1 MAYDVVATEL
11 LKSEYDSTLRYLA
24 IDLNNHAAASRFAD
38 ELAKMRLLIADN
50 PTLFGLSR
58 HRRLREQN
66 IRSCLVQSY
75 LVFYRVEESCIVLLR
90 LLHQSQAYES
100 ERYWDR

>member
-11 LKSEYDSTLRYLA
+11 FKSDYDSTLRYLA
-24 IDLNNHAAASRFAD
+24 IDLSNTPAANRLAD
-38 ELAKMRLLIADN
+38 KLVRVRLLIADN

-75 LVFYRVEESCIVLLR
+75 LVFYRVEESRIVLLR